1 MNNHTIVHGAYAEC
15 LNIGFHTPLKPEENS
30 ILSRYL
36 DAAF

>member
-1 MNNHTIVHGAYAEC
+1 MNNCRIIHGAYAEY
-15 LNIGFHTPLKPEENS
+15 LYIGFCTPLKPEENS